1 MMVQQSMKQLS
12 PFFGNFSEIEIFR
25 IAILSCSA
33 CVEPHP
39 HPVLPPTLFSSVSIF
54 ALFFIH
60 PPSSLSD
67 KISFKRLSLS
77 YLFIFSIPSFLFPFF
92 AF

>member
-39 HPVLPPTLFSSVSIF
+39 SPRLTLHIVFLGIDFCPFLYPPAI
-54 ALFFIH
+54 
-60 PPSSLSD
+60 
-67 KISFKRLSLS
+67 
-77 YLFIFSIPSFLFPFF
+77 
-92 AF
+92 